1 MNPIVKNFLAILM
14 GILIGML
21 LNMSIIM
28 IGPSIIP
35 PPDGA
40 NVTTTEGLKASLHL
54 FQAKHFIFPFLAH
67 ALGTFAGAFAA
78 AKIAANH
85 RLKFALGIG
94 IFFFAGGTANVFMLP
109 SPAWFNTLDLIF
121 AYLPMAYLAGK
132 LALPKSN

>member
-35 PPDGA
+35 PPDGV

-54 FQAKHFIFPFLAH
+54 KHFIFPFLAH

-132 LALPKSN
+132 LALLKSN